1 MLSGQL
7 AEDSY
12 VHTRRTCRYAPAPL
26 GLVEG
31 KGRGQWWSNREF
43 CTGTLDTGIEQ
54 SLCHHI
60 LFYSYLTPIR
70 FLSITVI
77 RLIGPM
83 KDPQLHKT
91 KNETAPVL
99 GINNA
104 LSIRQA
110 PNPAQERTPSVV

>member
-1 MLSGQL
+1 M
-7 AEDSY
+7 Y
-12 VHTRRTCRYAPAPL
+12 TRGA
-26 GLVEG
+26 LVDM
-31 KGRGQWWSNREF
+31 S
-43 CTGTLDTGIEQ
+43 Q
-54 SLCHHI
+54 SLWDCWKTRAEVNGGLTENFAQVHSIQVWSSHSVI
-60 LFYSYLTPIR
+60 TFYSYLTPIR